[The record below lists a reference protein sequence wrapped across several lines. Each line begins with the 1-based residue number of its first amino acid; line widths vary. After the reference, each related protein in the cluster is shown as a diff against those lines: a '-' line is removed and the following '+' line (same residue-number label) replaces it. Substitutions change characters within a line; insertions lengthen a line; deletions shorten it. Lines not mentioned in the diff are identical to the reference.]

1 MMNDLLQSENV
12 HEIMRTM
19 ALNYASGSVDKCN
32 KLLALIP
39 NIAAANMKRMTDDMV
54 LCQQAVNVLE
64 YMIPEHAEYPY
75 GLHGVLSFVYAQ
87 CNFKR
92 MYEESLN
99 PNLNKHMLTAL
110 QAMRGRPGIRAV
122 IPQFK
127 DYVDDCRKRENWRED
142 MHWNQLDCEACK
154 EMVDW
159 CIKNPDK
166 WDDLGD
172 YRQKMEAFR
181 LENPPRRGR
190 PPKEWK

>member
-1 MMNDLLQSENV
+1 
-12 HEIMRTM
+12 
-19 ALNYASGSVDKCN
+19 
-32 KLLALIP
+32 
-39 NIAAANMKRMTDDMV
+39 
-54 LCQQAVNVLE
+54 
-64 YMIPEHAEYPY
+64 MIPEHAEYPY